1 MLKQPCLSFFPSLF
15 VYYLSLYLCIYACTY
30 VCVFQLTCSVST
42 MTSPIFS
49 LIKYLIFSVPLTLRR
64 WPPLLFYRG
73 HRRCW
78 IKIHTYFYFSI
89 SIPHPVYL
97 TQIYLLW
104 RNCPPIYS
112 QPSINKLNNHSLP
125 FQLLKHPFIGNFTL
139 LILCTL
145 ALLLFEILCLGKPIH
160 IHYPHWSPSTHMIY
174 KFILLDLELSSGV
187 WNNLCNYIIDITI
200 RCLQNTLNLMRPRP
214 QQRYST
220 QISPLPM
227 FPASVDIFSPKS

>member
-15 VYYLSLYLCIYACTY
+15 VYHLSVYLCTDACMY

-73 HRRCW
+73 HRRYW

-89 SIPHPVYL
+89 YIPHPAYL

-104 RNCPPIYS
+104 RNCPPNANP
-112 QPSINKLNNHSLP
+112 QSINLTTIP
-125 FQLLKHPFIGNFTL
+125 FHF
-139 LILCTL
+139 
-145 ALLLFEILCLGKPIH
+145 
-160 IHYPHWSPSTHMIY
+160 
-174 KFILLDLELSSGV
+174 
-187 WNNLCNYIIDITI
+187 
-200 RCLQNTLNLMRPRP
+200 RCLNIHFLAIWRWWSSVLGPFL
-214 QQRYST
+214 
-220 QISPLPM
+220 IWDPLPRQAHSY
-227 FPASVDIFSPKS
+227 PLPPLSPIYTHDLQIYTSRFRAELWSLEWFM